1 MRRCRQALP
10 AVRTAAPEMKAMYLG
25 LACCPSSG
33 LPTFY
38 GRPAVMRAMACV
50 QTARDDD
57 DPAPLESTRCSAKQ
71 RAFAWQGRVATNV
84 GGERQTAAR
93 SVPPK
98 RANEAR
104 RWLSAR
110 LTG

>member
-1 MRRCRQALP
+1 
-10 AVRTAAPEMKAMYLG
+10 
-25 LACCPSSG
+25 
-33 LPTFY
+33 
-38 GRPAVMRAMACV
+38 MACA
-50 QTARDDD
+50 QTARTDDEL
-57 DPAPLESTRCSAKQ
+57 APLENAQWSAKQ
-71 RAFAWQGRVATNV
+71 RAFAWQGRVASNV

-93 SVPPK
+93 SVLPK